1 MLQVESKKRVAATK
15 SEEWMIN
22 KAVHYN
28 AWADLQPKEFVAVAS
43 SFQELL
49 RLMQCPNA
57 DCGEFLCV
65 SPIKGDKEV
74 LRCSCGTV
82 ALNLIPKKK

>member
-1 MLQVESKKRVAATK
+1 
-15 SEEWMIN
+15 MIN

-28 AWADLQPKEFVAVAS
+28 AWADLQSKEFASVVS
-43 SFQELL
+43 SFQQLL
-49 RLMQCPNA
+49 QLMQCPNT

-74 LRCSCGTV
+74 LRCSCSAV
-82 ALNLIPKKK
+82 SLNLVPKKN

>member
-1 MLQVESKKRVAATK
+1 MAATK

-28 AWADLQPKEFVAVAS
+28 AWADLQSKEFAAVVS
-43 SFQELL
+43 SFQQLL
-49 RLMQCPNA
+49 QMMQCPNT

-65 SPIKGDKEV
+65 SPIKGDKESAPLQ
-74 LRCSCGTV
+74 LRRRQSQPR
-82 ALNLIPKKK
+82 AKKN